1 MNNFRL
7 GIKLVGGFLL
17 TALIILIVGLLSYVQ
32 QGKRVHET
40 SQLGNENLPAVQN
53 ILIVK
58 SEAAYI
64 AGLMRSLLTP
74 YATNEQR
81 NYSHQQLLES
91 RKIYGAAKEKFM
103 ALPLYKEVPNEWQTF
118 NDNISKW
125 VQVNNKAVDLSK
137 ELMAMDMTNPN
148 RMKEH
153 MADFEIA
160 HNSLLAK
167 VGKLVLFNVP
177 FEGGTDD
184 TACSLGKWMQ
194 NMDTTNPEMVALVK
208 ELKPIHAQL
217 HKDVVQIKTLNAS
230 GQGNEA
236 KEIMEKKLYGASE
249 QVFSLVHKMIEL
261 TNQAD
266 AKFVTMN
273 KLLLEEGAA
282 HQAKTFE
289 AIDKIIDKAIG
300 LTTAMVTEGKTV
312 ASRGRM
318 ITIVCLVAGVLLAV
332 ALGFLLTHLIT
343 KPLFKGVDLA
353 KAMASGDLT
362 KTMDVK
368 QKDEIGIL
376 AQSLNEMATSLR
388 RMFGDISKGVTRMDE
403 SSIQLAAI
411 SNQMS
416 SGASSTAARSNQ
428 VAAASEEMSANQSSI
443 AAAMEQTAVNVNMVA
458 SAADEMSATIN
469 EIASN
474 SGKAKEITSQAVH
487 QAQKASERVNELGR
501 AADTINKVTETITE
515 ISEQT
520 NLLALNAT
528 IEAARAGEAGKGF
541 AVVANEIK
549 DLAKQTAE
557 ATLDIKNKIQGIQQ
571 ATGITVK
578 EINEISAVIAD
589 VDKIVATIAA
599 AVEEQTATTKE
610 IAQNVQQASQ
620 GIGEVNEN
628 VAQSSTVAAEIA
640 TDIATVNDSAKEMSD
655 ASNQVKLSAQELS
668 HVAEQ
673 LKVMMGQFKIYPPP
687 VSPRNNKSSARHCPQ
702 AGSLPG
708 RAFSGIDPGK
718 SFNRSTRK
726 RAVPCA
732 QSRPNPPRQRAW
744 AASAPPASGRLE

>member
-1 MNNFRL
+1 MNNFKL
-7 GIKLVGGFLL
+7 GIKLVGGFLM
-17 TALIILIVGLLSYVQ
+17 TAIIILLVGLLSYVQ
-32 QGKRVHET
+32 QGKLEHKA
-40 SQLGNENLPAVQN
+40 SQLGNENIPAVQN
-53 ILIVK
+53 ILVVK

-64 AGLMRSLLTP
+64 AGLMRTLLTP
-74 YATNEQR
+74 YATVEQR
-81 NYSHQQLLES
+81 NHSHQQLLES
-91 RKIYGAAKEKFM
+91 RKIYTAAKEKFM
-103 ALPLYKEVPNEWQTF
+103 ALPLFKEVPNEWQVF

-137 ELMAMDMTNPN
+137 ELITLDMTNPN
-148 RMKEH
+148 GMKEH
-153 MADFEIA
+153 MASFEIA

-167 VGKLVLFNVP
+167 VGKLIMFNTA

-194 NMDTTNPEMVALVK
+194 NMDTSNPEMVALVK
-208 ELKPIHAQL
+208 ELKPVHSQL
-217 HKDVVQIKTLNAS
+217 HKDVAQIKSMIAA
-230 GQGNEA
+230 GQAGEA
-236 KEIMEKKLYGASE
+236 KELMEKKLYSASE
-249 QVFSLVHKMIEL
+249 QVFTLVHTMSKL
-261 TNQAD
+261 AD
-266 AKFVTMN
+266 TANEKFISMN

-289 AIDKIIDKAIG
+289 AIDKIVDKAISV
-300 LTTAMVTEGKTV
+300 TAATVAEGKSV
-312 ASRGRM
+312 ASRGRL
-318 ITIVCLVAGVLLAV
+318 ITVICLVAGVGLAV
-332 ALGFLLTHLIT
+332 VLGFLLTHLIT

-362 KTMDVK
+362 KTMDVQ
-368 QKDEIGIL
+368 QKDEIGVL

-388 RMFGDISKGVTRMDE
+388 RMFGDISQGVTRMDE

-458 SAADEMSATIN
+458 SAAEEMNATIS

-571 ATGITVK
+571 ATGITVR
-578 EINEISAVIAD
+578 EINEISTVIAD
-589 VDKIVATIAA
+589 VDRIVATIAA

-610 IAQNVQQASQ
+610 IAQNVHQASQ

-640 TDIATVNDSAKEMSD
+640 TDIATVNNSAREMSD

-668 HVAEQ
+668 QVAEQ
-673 LKVMMGQFKIYPPP
+673 LKVMVAQFKI
-687 VSPRNNKSSARHCPQ
+687 
-702 AGSLPG
+702 
-708 RAFSGIDPGK
+708 
-718 SFNRSTRK
+718 
-726 RAVPCA
+726 
-732 QSRPNPPRQRAW
+732 
-744 AASAPPASGRLE
+744 